1 MIFMK
6 TTSDYL
12 KELLLLLISLVPL
25 IYLLVMGNKI
35 PDEVPIHWNAAGE
48 IDNYGSKFFPV
59 YMNLGLYVLLTIVPL
74 LDKRLR
80 EKTSFKE
87 LFFRLKLVMF
97 LFFSMIN
104 CCIFY
109 IASGNDLDMVQVII
123 IGILILF
130 AMLGNYLINV
140 RQNWFIGIRTPWTMQ
155 NEEVWKRTHRL
166 GGKLWFYMSL
176 GMLALTF
183 IIDLKQL
190 PILFF
195 TALMV
200 MVVVPIVYSYVIFKQ
215 QKKEEH

>member
-1 MIFMK
+1 
-6 TTSDYL
+6 
-12 KELLLLLISLVPL
+12 
-25 IYLLVMGNKI
+25 
-35 PDEVPIHWNAAGE
+35 
-48 IDNYGSKFFPV
+48 
-59 YMNLGLYVLLTIVPL
+59 LLTIVPL

-80 EKTSFKE
+80 EKTSFKG

-195 TALMV
+195 AALMV
-200 MVVVPIVYSYVIFKQ
+200 MVVVPIVYSFVIFKQ
-215 QKKEEH
+215 QKKIEH